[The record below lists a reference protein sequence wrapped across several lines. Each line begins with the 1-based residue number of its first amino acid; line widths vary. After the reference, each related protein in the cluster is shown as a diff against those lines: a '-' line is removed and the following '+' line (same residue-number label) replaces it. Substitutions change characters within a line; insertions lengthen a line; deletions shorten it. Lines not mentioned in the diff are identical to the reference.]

1 MNPGPTVDRFAF
13 GKNWQS
19 FAAIAD
25 EESVSEAQQGL
36 IKLFPNGELRGARIL
51 YIGCGSGFSMAA
63 ALRLGA
69 SQVDGIDIDPNSI
82 NAASELLSR
91 FDVGKNWSAH
101 TASLFDLP
109 AQSYDIVYSWGV
121 LHHTGAMWRAL
132 EHVTTFVRPEGCWLL
147 PFIGDRQHVVSG
159 R

>member
-1 MNPGPTVDRFAF
+1 MDPGPTVDRFAF

-36 IKLFPNGELRGARIL
+36 IKLFPNGEVRGARIL
-51 YIGCGSGFSMAA
+51 DIGCGSGLSMAA

-69 SQVDGIDIDPNSI
+69 SQVDGVDIDPNSV
-82 NAASELLSR
+82 NAANELLSR
-91 FDVGKNWSAH
+91 FDVRKNWSVH

-109 AQSYDIVYSWGV
+109 ARSYDIVYSWGV
-121 LHHTGAMWRAL
+121 IPTLTMSDR
-132 EHVTTFVRPEGCWLL
+132 RL
-147 PFIGDRQHVVSG
+147 PNRGERWT
-159 R
+159 